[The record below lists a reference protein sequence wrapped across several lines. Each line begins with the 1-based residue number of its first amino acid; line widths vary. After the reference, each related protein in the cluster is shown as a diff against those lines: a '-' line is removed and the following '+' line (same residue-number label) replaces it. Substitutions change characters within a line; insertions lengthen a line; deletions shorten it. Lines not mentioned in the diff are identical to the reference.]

1 MTSSPLVTYQVIG
14 FQYPIFHRVGTVNG
28 KFQLRLFLLL
38 LFFLKYK
45 GWNFSYV
52 VVGTPMFENITPVY
66 PQLTLQLP
74 NLHSAHINDNNYL
87 WHVEF
92 KLLPLLLV

>member
-1 MTSSPLVTYQVIG
+1 V
-14 FQYPIFHRVGTVNG
+14 
-28 KFQLRLFLLL
+28 
-38 LFFLKYK
+38 
-45 GWNFSYV
+45 
-52 VVGTPMFENITPVY
+52 FENITPVY

-74 NLHSAHINDNNYL
+74 NLQSAHINDNNYL